1 MWDFK
6 ELKPMKRHITVL
18 GLLIATLFTYS
29 CEDQLDL
36 RPPQNVDQEIAL
48 SSDANIK
55 RVLIGAYAELRT
67 VALYGGRLQLYAE
80 MLGSNNEI
88 RWEGTFNQPREVY
101 NKAIFTN
108 NSFITNTW
116 VAAYKTINIVN
127 NILSVLDVVNEAD
140 RNRLRGEALFIRGA
154 LYFELVKYYGLPYS
168 AGNTT
173 TNPGVPIVLNPTSF
187 ITEADFVGRNTVE
200 EVYQQ
205 ILADLTTAESLL
217 PSSNGVF
224 AKNYLASAILSRVYL
239 QMERF
244 GEARDAANRTINT
257 ATAAGKSLVTT
268 AFLDAFNNDSDT
280 TEDLFTIQVNTQD
293 GANDMHLFYST
304 PDEGARG
311 GDVTILQ
318 SHIALYETGD
328 SRLTQ
333 FSIRAEDLR
342 TDKWRQQFKN
352 VKVVRLAELYLT
364 RAEANF
370 REGTAV
376 GASPLEDINRIR
388 ARVNLPAKTSLTLE
402 EILQERKLEL
412 AHEGHIIHDVKRI
425 RGTIRDN
432 INTNLI
438 YTHDDPRMVFPI
450 PQREMDVNENL
461 IQNPGYAG

>member
-173 TNPGVPIVLNPTSF
+173 TNPGVPIVLNPTTF

-224 AKNYLASAILSRVYL
+224 AKNYLASAMLSRVYL

-364 RAEANF
+364 RAEANL

-412 AHEGHIIHDVKRI
+412 AHEGHIIHDVKRT

-432 INTNLI
+432 INANLI